1 MRAVFSPAF
10 SASSLQA
17 KGTCGPTSTAL
28 PEGDVRDREE
38 IMETTTQ
45 VEAETQVPE
54 GPVFPEGTKLRE
66 YETIYLHPQEQLDEA
81 VERTK
86 ERLRALIV
94 RDGGKVLK
102 FTIWGKKKTSFEVAR
117 QNRAIFV
124 HMQYLGPASLVAE
137 VERNLRMFDDVV
149 RFQTIKLGDEVD
161 ANKPAEQ
168 DVKLA
173 GDVEQPDR
181 PPREDRGDRG
191 DSRGSRDRDDDS
203 DTDSDDDSDDDS

>member
-1 MRAVFSPAF
+1 M
-10 SASSLQA
+10 
-17 KGTCGPTSTAL
+17 
-28 PEGDVRDREE
+28 RDREE
-38 IMETTTQ
+38 YMETTTTQ
-45 VEAETQVPE
+45 VEGATQVPE

-94 RDGGKVLK
+94 RDGGKVIK

-124 HMQYLGPASLVAE
+124 HMQYLGPAKLVAE

-149 RFQTIKLGDEVD
+149 RFQTIKLGEEVD
-161 ANKPAEQ
+161 ANKPSEQ

-173 GDVEQPDR
+173 GDVEQLDR
-181 PPREDRGDRG
+181 PPREDRGDRRDG
-191 DSRGSRDRDDDS
+191 DDRDDRGSRGRRDDS
-203 DTDSDDDSDDDS
+203 DDSDDDSDDDS